1 MEALSAPSRTIWV
14 VRVDDDLY
22 VRSVNGRTS
31 DWFRGTQR
39 RHQGRIRHTDAPV
52 ELTVEAGDDM
62 VRIEVRDHDASLPGN
77 GRVVSFELREA
88 STAV

>member
-1 MEALSAPSRTIWV
+1 M

-39 RHQGRIRHTDAPV
+39 RRQGRIRHTDAPV
-52 ELTVEAGDDM
+52 ELTVDAGDDV

-77 GRVVSFELREA
+77 RKVVSFELREA